1 MNVIVSNE
9 HKNELSNL
17 DIDIIKSI
25 SGVYNVSE
33 IIEMFKNFFFDKMVL
48 DVTALRE
55 YDNLNTYKKLV
66 SELEPDK
73 IIFLLPEGSSL
84 CSANF
89 LGYLISFGIYN
100 FTSNI
105 NGVNYLIR
113 KPNTYQ
119 DVENIAKMAN
129 INPNKDVERAVVNT
143 PIRNSGGTGPII
155 LGFRNVTN
163 SAGATTL
170 IYMMKKELGLTL
182 GQDKVLAIE
191 INKMDFPLFY
201 EKGMISIKDN
211 DLSSVLAQVRNYAV
225 VLVDLNTYPED
236 SFCNDIVYL
245 IEPSSIKLNRIVRGN
260 KGIFNSL
267 VQKRV
272 ILNQSLLLNND
283 VVDFENESGLHIFY
297 NMPPLDERKRNG
309 IISDFISK
317 LGLLN
322 GNNRGSSGGI
332 FGLFRR

>member
-17 DIDIIKSI
+17 DIDVIKSI

-33 IIEMFKNFFFDKMVL
+33 IIEMFKNFFFDKMIL
-48 DVTALRE
+48 DVTALKE

-105 NGVNYLIR
+105 NGVNYLLK

-129 INPNKDVERAVVNT
+129 INPNKDFERTVVNT
-143 PIRNSGGTGPII
+143 PVKNVGAGPII

-170 IYMMKKELGLTL
+170 IYMMKKELGLNL

-211 DLSSVLAQVRNYAV
+211 DLSSVLSQVRNYAV
-225 VLVDLNTYPED
+225 VLVDLNTYPDE
-236 SFCNDIVYL
+236 SFCNDVIYM

-260 KGIFNSL
+260 REIFSSL
-267 VQKRV
+267 TQKRV

-283 VVDFENESGLHIFY
+283 VVDFENESGLRIFY

-322 GNNRGSSGGI
+322 GNNRGNSGGI